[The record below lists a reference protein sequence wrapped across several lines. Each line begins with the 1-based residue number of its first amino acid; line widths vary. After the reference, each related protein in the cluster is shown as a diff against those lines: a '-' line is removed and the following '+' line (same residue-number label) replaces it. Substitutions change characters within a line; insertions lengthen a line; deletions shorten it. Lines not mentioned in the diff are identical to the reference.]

1 MWFLMEVKVE
11 EGKMF
16 KLVYSKSILGKGD
29 EGGVCWNLVVSRVT
43 LPLKLYKYLGF
54 QSHLLIS
61 NLSSSAMEFH
71 CLPLLFSLNVIL
83 MTAQAAL
90 PPELYWERMLPN
102 TPIPKA
108 IRHLPKLGM
117 KEFLLGV
124 NKIHSEDE
132 IHSLFIYGKK
142 THSEDEIHPLFIYS
156 KKIDSEDEIPPLS
169 FYSKKIDSEDE
180 IPPLSFYNKK
190 IHSEDEIPPLS
201 FYSKKIDSEDEIP
214 PLSFYSKKIHS
225 EDEIPPLSFY
235 SKKIH
240 SKDEITP
247 LSFHDGKNIQS
258 EYEKTQSKG
267 EKRSLSQVGQ
277 MMPVANHQH
286 YNLKTNPAFFEEE
299 LRSDTELDIMFKK
312 RKRETPLLP
321 REIAQRIPFASEKI
335 QEIFEML
342 SVKPELE
349 NVKIV
354 KEAISLCEAP
364 SIRGVEKHCAT
375 SLESMVDF
383 ITSKLGKNAQ
393 VISTEVEKESK
404 SQKFLVKDGVKMLA
418 EENLIVCHPMN
429 YLYVVFYCHKI
440 SNTTARF
447 MPLEG
452 EDGNRVKA
460 LAVCHKDTSEWDP
473 NNGFLQALQV
483 KPGTVPVCHILPE
496 DNLLWFA
503 N

>member
-1 MWFLMEVKVE
+1 MYMT
-11 EGKMF
+11 
-16 KLVYSKSILGKGD
+16 
-29 EGGVCWNLVVSRVT
+29 VSRVI
-43 LPLKLYKYLGF
+43 LPLKLYNYVGF

-61 NLSSSAMEFH
+61 NLSYPAMKFH

-90 PPELYWERMLPN
+90 PPELYWKKMLPN

-108 IRHLPKLGM
+108 IRDLPKLGT

-124 NKIHSEDE
+124 NKIQ
-132 IHSLFIYGKK
+132 K
-142 THSEDEIHPLFIYS
+142 
-156 KKIDSEDEIPPLS
+156 EDEIPPLS
-169 FYSKKIDSEDE
+169 FYSKKI
-180 IPPLSFYNKK
+180 
-190 IHSEDEIPPLS
+190 HSENEIPPLS
-201 FYSKKIDSEDEIP
+201 FYSKKINSEDEIP

-240 SKDEITP
+240 SEDEIPP
-247 LSFHDGKNIQS
+247 LSFYDGKSIQS
-258 EYEKTQSKG
+258 EDESPPLAFQYNEKTQSEG
-267 EKRSLSQVGQ
+267 EKRRLSQVGQ

-286 YNLKTNPAFFEEE
+286 YNQKTNPAFFEEE
-299 LRSDTELDIMFKK
+299 LRPNTKLDIIFKK
-312 RKRETPLLP
+312 RKREMPLLP
-321 REIAQRIPFASEKI
+321 REIAQRIPFTSEKI

-342 SVKPELE
+342 SVKPEPE

-354 KEAISLCEAP
+354 KEAISLCEEP

-375 SLESMVDF
+375 SLESVVDF
-383 ITSKLGKNAQ
+383 ITSKLGKNVQ

-404 SQKFLVKDGVKMLA
+404 SQKFLVKNEVKMLA
-418 EENLIVCHPMN
+418 EENVIVCHPMN

-460 LAVCHKDTSEWDP
+460 VAVCHKDTSEWDP
-473 NNGFLQALQV
+473 NHGFLQALQV